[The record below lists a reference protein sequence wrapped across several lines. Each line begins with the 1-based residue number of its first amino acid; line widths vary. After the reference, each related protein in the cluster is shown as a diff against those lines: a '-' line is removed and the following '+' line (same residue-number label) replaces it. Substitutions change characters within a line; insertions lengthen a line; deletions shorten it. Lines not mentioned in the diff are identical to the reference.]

1 MVLRLSD
8 GSYRA
13 ALDALFARTTGQWK
27 LGLERVT
34 GFLAELGDPHR
45 DLRVLH
51 VAGTNGKGS
60 VCAMLEAALRARG
73 LRVGKYTS
81 PHLVDFRERFIV
93 NGQPIADEAIA
104 AWLERWTGAVERHG
118 ATFFEATTAMGFQLF
133 RDAGVDVAVI
143 ETGLGGR
150 LDATNVVDPM
160 VAGVSGIGVDHT
172 DWLGTTREA
181 IAPEKAGI
189 FKAGRPAVIGEPD
202 ASIRAI
208 LASEARRREATP
220 VRIVVEEGQAEDIRV
235 GPGGT
240 RFTWRRPSGTQEVE
254 TALVGRHQAQNALT
268 ALTMLD
274 ALPAD
279 LHQPAE
285 QELKALTNVRL
296 PGRFSRHGSW
306 IFDVAHNPDGSAV
319 TALTM
324 QGMALPRPVVALVSV
339 LGDKDWRGMLSALSG
354 AVDHFVLTDTPT
366 APSSRSWNSREVL
379 AYASS
384 RGWSA
389 ELEPDFERALALAPQ
404 RGATVLVTGSFHTV
418 GDAMARLQVSPTTA

>member
-1 MVLRLSD
+1 MVVHLNDSA
-8 GSYRA
+8 YRA

-34 GFLAELGDPHR
+34 GFLAELGDPHQQ
-45 DLRVLH
+45 LRVLH

-81 PHLVDFRERFIV
+81 PHLVDFRERFLV
-93 NGQPIADEAIA
+93 DGQPVADAAIA
-104 AWLERWTGAVERHG
+104 AWLERHTPLVERHG

-133 RDAGVDVAVI
+133 ADAGVDVAVI

-150 LDATNVVDPM
+150 LDATNVVQPL
-160 VAGVSGIGVDHT
+160 VAGVSGIGIDHT
-172 DWLGTTREA
+172 EWLGTTREA

-189 FKAGRPAVIGEPD
+189 FKAATPAVIGEPD
-202 ASIRAI
+202 AGIREI
-208 LASEARRREATP
+208 LASEGRRRGAAP
-220 VRIVVEEGQAEDIRV
+220 IRVVADEGQAADVVVTAQGTAFDWVR
-235 GPGGT
+235 PGGT
-240 RFTWRRPSGTQEVE
+240 MRVE
-254 TALVGRHQAQNALT
+254 TALAGRHQAQNALT

-274 ALPAD
+274 ALPPGLWRPVEDA
-279 LHQPAE
+279 LPA
-285 QELKALTNVRL
+285 LRSVRL
-296 PGRFSRHGSW
+296 PGRFSKHGDW

-319 TALTM
+319 TALTLR
-324 QGMALPRPVVALVSV
+324 GMAPPGPVVALVSV
-339 LGDKDWRGMLSALSG
+339 LGDKDWRGMLSALAE

-366 APSSRSWNSREVL
+366 APASRAWDSRAVL
-379 AYASS
+379 EYAQS

-389 ELEPDFERALALAPQ
+389 ELVADFDTALVVAPT

-418 GDAMARLQVSPTTA
+418 GDAMSRLQVSPLTA

>member
-1 MVLRLSD
+1 MVVHLRD

-34 GFLAELGDPHR
+34 GFLAEMGDPHR

-81 PHLVDFRERFIV
+81 PHLVNFRERFIV
-93 NGQPIADEAIA
+93 DGQPVADEAIA
-104 AWLERWTGAVERHG
+104 AWLERWTPAVERHG

-172 DWLGTTREA
+172 DWLGTTRES

-189 FKAGRPAVIGEPD
+189 YKSARAAVVGEPD

-208 LASEARRREATP
+208 LVSEAERRGATP
-220 VRIVVEEGQAEDIRV
+220 IRIVAEEGSAEHISV
-235 GPGGT
+235 GPEWT
-240 RFTWRRPSGTQEVE
+240 RFTWQRAGGRLEVF
-254 TALVGRHQAQNALT
+254 TGLVGRHQAQNALT

-274 ALPAD
+274 ALPSSWRRPSQAD
-279 LHQPAE
+279 SPA
-285 QELKALTNVRL
+285 LANVRL

-324 QGMALPRPVVALVSV
+324 QGMALPRPVVGLVSV
-339 LGDKDWRGMLSALSG
+339 LGDKDWRGMLSALSV

-366 APSSRSWNSREVL
+366 APTSRSWDSAEVL
-379 AYASS
+379 AYAKS

-389 ELEPDFERALALAPQ
+389 ELETDFERALAIAPE